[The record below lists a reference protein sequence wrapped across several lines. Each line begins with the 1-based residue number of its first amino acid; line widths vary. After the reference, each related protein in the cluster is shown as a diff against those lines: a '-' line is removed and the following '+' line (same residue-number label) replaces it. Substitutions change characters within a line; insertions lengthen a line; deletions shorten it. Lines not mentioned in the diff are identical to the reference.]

1 MTNSQL
7 PDVPLDRP
15 GSLIAALPAVLGF
28 VPEASLV
35 LLTVDRGELGC
46 VLRIDL
52 AADMTAAVEHLA
64 EVTAA
69 GRPDGAIA
77 VVVDEHGADCHPCND
92 DHRELADDL
101 AEELAAWGVPLLAAH
116 VVDKVAAGGRWHCA
130 DGCGRGGE
138 IDDPW
143 SSPLAAAAV
152 LDGRRL
158 YLRRD
163 ELQAVVAADPHRSAA
178 LAPVLAATAVEMS
191 DAEAC
196 AAIGEARAVAAGVAD
211 GRDPSDDEMVRLG
224 AALRDMRVRDTLF
237 ALAVGEDADR
247 AEALWVALAR
257 ALPAPHRAEALVLL
271 AFSAYARGDG
281 PLAGVA
287 LDAALRTDAEHRMA
301 RMLDQALQSGM
312 RPEQIRELAVTG
324 YRVAEQL
331 GVRLPPRR
339 AVRRAG

>member
-1 MTNSQL
+1 MTNSHR

-28 VPEASLV
+28 VPEISLV
-35 LLTVDRGELGC
+35 LLTVEAGRLGC

-52 AADMTAAVEHLA
+52 TPDMAGALAHLA
-64 EVTAA
+64 EVAAA
-69 GRPDGAIA
+69 GHPDAAIA

-101 AEELAAWGVPLLAAH
+101 AEELASWGITLLAAH

-130 DGCGRGGE
+130 DGCGRGGV

-143 SSPLAAAAV
+143 ASPLAAAAV

-158 YLRRD
+158 YLRRAD
-163 ELQAVVAADPHRSAA
+163 LQAVVAPDPQRSAA
-178 LAPVLAATAVEMS
+178 LAPLLADARPEMS
-191 DAEAC
+191 DTEART
-196 AAIGEARAVAAGVAD
+196 AIEDARAVAARVAR
-211 GRDPSDDEMVRLG
+211 GRHPTDDEAVRLG
-224 AALRDMRVRDTLF
+224 AAVRDLRVRDTLF

-257 ALPAPHRAEALVLL
+257 VLPAPHRTEALALL

-287 LDAALRTDAEHRMA
+287 LDAALRTDPEHRMA
-301 RMLDQALQSGM
+301 RMLDRALQSGM

-324 YRVAEQL
+324 YRVAEQI